1 MSTILLASFVAGSL
15 ALAVFT
21 AVGYPALL
29 RARARGRRSPIDAT
43 LASADAA
50 RAAGMH
56 VKLPRVTAVVATRD
70 VPSTILERV
79 RDLRAGEYPQDR
91 LEVVVAVDASGPY
104 PASTYATVLGTEARV
119 VVGDAPGGK
128 SAALN
133 AGVRAASGDILLF
146 VDSAQRFAPSVIRDL
161 VTAVH
166 APGVG
171 AVTGVIAPAADD
183 PLLDRYW
190 QYELRL
196 RRDQAAVHSIICV
209 SGAVYVMRR
218 ALWRAMPSRL
228 ICDDL
233 FATTQVILQGWRVVI
248 CERAI
253 ATDPREFTRE
263 QHFRRKVR
271 TLTGLVQLCAWT
283 PEILLPWRNA
293 IWIDFVVHKLT
304 RVLLPYLGLI
314 AVICSAW
321 LTLRVANAALLWPAG
336 VAAAVLAAGVAAL
349 RPRITRDVAWAIK
362 LSTAP
367 VIALLNAVRGRWE
380 VWQPSA
386 PLPTYATDRSS

>member
-1 MSTILLASFVAGSL
+1 MSTVLLASFVAGPL

-29 RARARGRRSPIDAT
+29 RVRAAGRRSPIEAT
-43 LASADAA
+43 LAAADAA
-50 RAAGMH
+50 RAAGT
-56 VKLPRVTAVVATRD
+56 PDDAARVTVVVATRD
-70 VPSTILERV
+70 APDSIVERV
-79 RDLRAGEYPQDR
+79 RDLRAADYPQDR
-91 LEVVVAVDASGPY
+91 LDVVVAVDAGGSY
-104 PASTYATVLGTEARV
+104 PAAAYARALGDNARV
-119 VVGDAPGGK
+119 VPGDPPGGK

-133 AGVRAASGDILLF
+133 AGVRAATSDVLLF
-146 VDSAQRFAPSVIRDL
+146 ADSAQRFAPSVIRDL
-161 VTAVH
+161 VVAVH
-166 APGVG
+166 SPGVG

-209 SGAVYVMRR
+209 SGAVYAMRG
-218 ALWRAMPSRL
+218 ALWRPMPTGL

-233 FATTQVILQGWRVVI
+233 FATTQVILQGWRVAI
-248 CERAI
+248 CERAL
-253 ATDPREFTRE
+253 ATDPRTFTRE

-293 IWIDFVVHKLT
+293 IWPDFVVHKLT
-304 RVLLPYLGLI
+304 RVLLPYLGVI
-314 AVICSAW
+314 AAFCSVW
-321 LTLRVANAALLWPAG
+321 LALRVAGMAVLWAAGAG
-336 VAAAVLAAGVAAL
+336 LVLAALVALA
-349 RPRITRDVAWAIK
+349 RPRLLRDVAWAAK

-367 VIALLNAVRGRWE
+367 LLALMNAVRGRWE
-380 VWQPSA
+380 VWQPSSI
-386 PLPTYATDRSS
+386 PYAADRSG

>member
-1 MSTILLASFVAGSL
+1 MPTILLASFVAGSL

-21 AVGYPALL
+21 AAGYPVVL

-43 LASADAA
+43 LAAADAA
-50 RAAGMH
+50 QAAGAH
-56 VKLPRVTAVVATRD
+56 VELPRVTAVVATRD
-70 VPSTILERV
+70 LPSAVADRV
-79 RDLRAGEYPQDR
+79 HDLRAGDYPAER

-104 PASTYATVLGTEARV
+104 PASAYATALGAEARV
-119 VVGDAPGGK
+119 VPGDAPGGK

-133 AGVRAASGDILLF
+133 AGVRAASGDVLLF
-146 VDSAQRFAPSVIRDL
+146 ADSAQRFAPAVIRDL
-161 VTAVH
+161 VTAVQS
-166 APGVG
+166 PGVG

-196 RRDQAAVHSIICV
+196 RRHQAAVHSIICV

-218 ALWRAMPSRL
+218 ALWRVMPPRL

-233 FATTQVILQGWRVVI
+233 FATTQVICQGWRVAI
-248 CERAI
+248 CERAV

-293 IWIDFVVHKLT
+293 IWMDFVVHKLT
-304 RVLLPYLGLI
+304 RVLLPYLGLFAAFCSVWLVLQVAD
-314 AVICSAW
+314 AV
-321 LTLRVANAALLWPAG
+321 VLWAG
-336 VAAAVLAAGVAAL
+336 VALAVVALGVAAI
-349 RPRITRDVAWAIK
+349 RPRIVRDVAWALK

-367 VIALLNAVRGRWE
+367 VLALINAVRGRWE
-380 VWQPSA
+380 VWQPST
-386 PLPTYATDRSS
+386 PSPPYATDQSR